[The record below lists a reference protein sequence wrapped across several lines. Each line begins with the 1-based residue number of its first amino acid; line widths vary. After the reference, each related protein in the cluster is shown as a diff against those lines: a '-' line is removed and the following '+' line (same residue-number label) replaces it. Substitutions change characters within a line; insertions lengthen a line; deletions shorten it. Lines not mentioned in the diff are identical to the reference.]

1 MEMVFMALQERLLIK
16 SNQFLLTLIS
26 IVLTTFLGCVEN
38 FPTTEVEK
46 KIKPV
51 PNISIVSSD
60 TGFNFHQDTLFYL
73 DKKFSGHVYGLY
85 QNGDSLF
92 SGSYLNGKEEGIF
105 KKWYPNGQLVET
117 RIYIDGNKEGFHQ
130 GWWEN
135 GAKKFEYHFLNAEHD
150 GELKEWNKNGQA
162 YRFFHYKK
170 GYEEGSQKMW
180 WSNGAIRANYVIKNG
195 KRYGLLGLKIC
206 SNPYDSV
213 IKK

>member
-1 MEMVFMALQERLLIK
+1 MCIRF
-16 SNQFLLTLIS
+16 
-26 IVLTTFLGCVEN
+26 
-38 FPTTEVEK
+38 
-46 KIKPV
+46 
-51 PNISIVSSD
+51 
-60 TGFNFHQDTLFYL
+60 
-73 DKKFSGHVYGLY
+73 
-85 QNGDSLF
+85 
-92 SGSYLNGKEEGIF
+92 IF
-105 KKWYPNGQLVET
+105 KKWYPNGQLVES

-150 GELKEWNKNGQA
+150 GELKEWMETGQP
-162 YRFFHYKK
+162 YRFFHYIK

-180 WSNGAIRANYVIKNG
+180 WSNGSIRANYVIKNG

>member
-1 MEMVFMALQERLLIK
+1 MVFMVHQERLLIK
-16 SNQFLLTLIS
+16 SNPFLLTLIG
-26 IVLTTFLGCVEN
+26 IVLTIFVGCVEKN
-38 FPTTEVEK
+38 PNPTVEK

-51 PNISIVSSD
+51 PNLTIVSYDS
-60 TGFNFHQDTLFYL
+60 GFNFHQDTLFFL

-150 GELKEWNKNGQA
+150 GELKEWDKNGQP

>member
-1 MEMVFMALQERLLIK
+1 MEMVFMALQERSPIK
-16 SNQFLLTLIS
+16 DYHFFLTLII
-26 IVLTTFLGCVEN
+26 IVLTTLLGCVGN
-38 FPTTEVEK
+38 TPTREVEK

-51 PNISIVSSD
+51 PNISVVSADS
-60 TGFNFHQDTLFYL
+60 GFNFHQDTLFYL
-73 DKKFSGHVYGLY
+73 GNRFSGHVFTLY
-85 QNGDSLF
+85 PNGDSLF
-92 SGSYLNGKEEGIF
+92 SAAYLNGKEEGIF
-105 KKWYPNGQLVET
+105 KKWYPNGQLVES

-135 GAKKFEYHFLNAEHD
+135 GIKKFEYHFLNAEHH
-150 GELKEWNKNGQA
+150 GELKEWDKNGQP
-162 YRFFHYKK
+162 YRFFHYIK

>member
-1 MEMVFMALQERLLIK
+1 MVFMALQEQLQNK
-16 SNQFLLTLIS
+16 ANQYLLIS
-26 IVLTTFLGCVEN
+26 ITVFLSFLGCIN
-38 FPTTEVEK
+38 KTTKPEIEK
-46 KIKPV
+46 KIRSV
-51 PNISIVSSD
+51 PNITIVGSDSS
-60 TGFNFHQDTLFYL
+60 FNFHKDTLFYL
-73 DKKFSGHVYGLY
+73 GKKFAGHIYSLY
-85 QNGDSLF
+85 PNGDSLF

-130 GWWEN
+130 GWWKD
-135 GAKKFEYHFLNAEHD
+135 GTKKFEYHFLNAEHH
-150 GELKEWNKNGQA
+150 GELKEWGKNGQP
-162 YRFFHYKK
+162 YRFFHFSK